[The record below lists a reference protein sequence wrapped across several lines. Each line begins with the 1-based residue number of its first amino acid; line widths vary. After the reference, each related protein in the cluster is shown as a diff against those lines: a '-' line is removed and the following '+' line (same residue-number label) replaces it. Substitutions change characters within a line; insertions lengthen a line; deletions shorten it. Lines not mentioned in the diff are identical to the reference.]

1 MGRLVHDRRTEL
13 GLSQAER
20 CSMKQPQVSRFESGG
35 TVATLPMLRRL
46 THALGADL
54 SISPTPNDEAA

>member
-1 MGRLVHDRRTEL
+1 
-13 GLSQAER
+13 
-20 CSMKQPQVSRFESGG
+20 MKQPQVSRFESGG